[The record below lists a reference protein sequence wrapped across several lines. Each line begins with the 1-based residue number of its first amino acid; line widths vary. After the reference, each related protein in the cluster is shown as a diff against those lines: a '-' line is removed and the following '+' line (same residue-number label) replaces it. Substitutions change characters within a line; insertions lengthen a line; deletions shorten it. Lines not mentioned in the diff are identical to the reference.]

1 MIYLPDECPYC
12 VDIQLE
18 TQEAEPDVGLFF
30 SGKFCPEC
38 NFEIS
43 SDDFPLYDDRL

>member
-1 MIYLPDECPYC
+1 MTIPNECPYC
-12 VDIQLE
+12 ECDLE
-18 TQEAEPDVGLFF
+18 SQEAQPDIGLFF

>member
-1 MIYLPDECPYC
+1 MTIPNECPHC
-12 VDIQLE
+12 ECDLE
-18 TQEAEPDVGLFF
+18 SQEAEQDIGLFF

-43 SDDFPLYDDRL
+43 RDDYVLYDDRL

>member
-1 MIYLPDECPYC
+1 MIPNDECPYC
-12 VDIQLE
+12 ECDLE
-18 TQEAEPDVGLFF
+18 SQEAEPDVGLFF